1 MFVLGYCY
9 ILYMNL
15 NEIGSVSLIR
25 GRILFSIGSEK
36 VVSPKWHHS
45 TICNYEGTW
54 WKWYTLWLKSMQ
66 CIPDNFILTH
76 QDTLLLVFPPSCS
89 SVSRACCHS
98 SWALWPAALAVT
110 KISPGPHRAQMA
122 LSAWLV
128 TTRRLLQQAAWWTV
142 GLWRR
147 TRCTERTHGRRRSSR
162 MSQLLSG
169 PLPGKTVVAGG
180 MEEVMRMRWWFSKPM
195 IFSPI
200 DTE

>member
-1 MFVLGYCY
+1 MVIVTDYTQL
-9 ILYMNL
+9 NL

-25 GRILFSIGSEK
+25 ARILFSIGSEK
-36 VVSPKWHHS
+36 VVSTITKWYHS

-76 QDTLLLVFPPSCS
+76 QHSLLLVFPPSCS

-128 TTRRLLQQAAWWTV
+128 TTRRLLQQAVWWTV

-147 TRCTERTHGRRRSSR
+147 TRCTERTHGRRRSLR

-180 MEEVMRMRWWFSKPM
+180 NGGSDTDEMVT
-195 IFSPI
+195 FSPI